1 MVQKKDNNLKLVRA
15 FKKILAGKS
24 GTKIEQIILFG
35 SRAKGTFS
43 RYSDFDLMLIS
54 RDFEGVPWYKRAA
67 KLYLFWKEDYPIELL
82 CYTPGEIARKKDKLG
97 IVSEALRTGI
107 KV

>member
-1 MVQKKDNNLKLVRA
+1 MVQKKDNLKLVRA
-15 FKKILAGKS
+15 FKKVLTSKG

-35 SRAKGTFS
+35 SRAKGTFGE
-43 RYSDFDLMLIS
+43 YSDFDLMLVS
-54 RDFEGVPWYKRAA
+54 RDFEGIPWYKRAA

-82 CYTPGEIARKKDKLG
+82 CYTPEEIARKRDKPG
-97 IVSEALRTGI
+97 IISEVLKTGI

>member
-1 MVQKKDNNLKLVRA
+1 MVQKTNNNLKLVRT
-15 FKKILAGKS
+15 FKKILAGKG
-24 GTKIEQIILFG
+24 GTKLERIILFG
-35 SRAKGTFS
+35 SRAKGTFG

-82 CYTPGEIARKKDKLG
+82 CYTPEEIARKKDRPG
-97 IVSEALRTGI
+97 IVSEALKTGI
-107 KV
+107 SV